1 MFWEKKPKK
10 KEDELDLVVL
20 KTVQNNIELEI
31 LKGIL
36 RDSSIA
42 CIVKDRGS
50 GGYMR
55 IVTGDSLFNVSDI
68 LVNKIDYE
76 AAKELIDNMKLE

>member
-36 RDSSIA
+36 RDSGRCRIVSGKHFA
-42 CIVKDRGS
+42 CISHVR
-50 GGYMR
+50 
-55 IVTGDSLFNVSDI
+55 
-68 LVNKIDYE
+68 
-76 AAKELIDNMKLE
+76 